1 MFYVNRYVVYFLKKL
16 IIYIYVVVEYKKK
29 MIVNL
34 KCKIE

>member
-1 MFYVNRYVVYFLKKL
+1 MNMFYVNRYVVYFLKKL
-16 IIYIYVVVEYKKK
+16 LKYIVVEYKKK